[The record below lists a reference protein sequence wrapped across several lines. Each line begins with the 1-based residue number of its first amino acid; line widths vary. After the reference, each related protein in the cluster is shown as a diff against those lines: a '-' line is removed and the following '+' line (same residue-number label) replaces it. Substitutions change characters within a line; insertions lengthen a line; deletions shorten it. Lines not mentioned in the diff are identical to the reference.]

1 MPAPEAGRHARRR
14 RGLLLAGLALV
25 VFGARCAW
33 VAAAGS
39 NLPLWDQ
46 WHALPVLDAL
56 AHGELGALAAP
67 HNEHRLLTTRLV
79 SATLIL
85 LSGYWDVKGE
95 LVASA
100 AASAAEVALLAA
112 LLLPLVGRARL
123 PGLLLVLVATRAL
136 PLSPFN
142 LLSGFQVQFALAEI
156 FSVVGLA
163 VAAARRPLDAQGAAA
178 SALAFLFAFL
188 SMATGLLAVAAALG
202 VLLLQALAARRLA
215 PPRAA
220 LALLLACLLGGFYLL
235 TPHLAV
241 YAPRGA
247 LLPLRPLLACLS
259 FPLQGSWPWA
269 VLVHGPLLLLA
280 LRLVRQAR
288 PDDPDWLVVGLGLW
302 TLALSGA
309 LAVGRGA
316 LEEVPAARHV
326 EFLALPLVWTYVA
339 LVRLLERGG
348 ADGGAG
354 GRWRRP
360 LPAAWAVGATLAL
373 AGYTWARPWPLL
385 AELRRSVPAAEESFR
400 RSAENGD
407 WGQQDLQ
414 RAYVAGW
421 LAAGDASFLNH
432 PTYRF
437 TIPDTR
443 ALVSARG
450 PRRLLP
456 RPLVSG
462 GPAAAPARLLERTA
476 AAWPGW
482 LAAGGV
488 LLVAGWR
495 RNAGAP
501 PA

>member
-1 MPAPEAGRHARRR
+1 MPAAEAGRHARRR
-14 RGLLLAGLALV
+14 RGLLLAGVALL

-33 VAAAGS
+33 VSAAGS

-46 WHALPVLDAL
+46 WHGLPVLDAL
-56 AHGELGALAAP
+56 AHGELGALAVP

-79 SATLIL
+79 STTLML

-95 LVASA
+95 LVVSA
-100 AASAAEVALLAA
+100 AVNAAEVALLAT

-123 PGLLLVLVATRAL
+123 PGLLLLLVATRAL

-163 VAAARRPLDAQGAAA
+163 VATTRRPLDAEGAAA
-178 SALAFLFAFL
+178 STAAFLLAFF
-188 SMATGLLAVAAALG
+188 SMATGLLAVGAALG

-220 LALLLACLLGGFYLL
+220 FALLLLCLLGCFYLL
-235 TPHLAV
+235 TPYLAV

-247 LLPLRPLLACLS
+247 LQPLRPLLACLS
-259 FPLQGSWPWA
+259 FPLEGAWPWA
-269 VLVHGPLLLLA
+269 LLVHGPLLLLA

-316 LEEVPAARHV
+316 LEEVPAVRHV

-339 LVRLLERGG
+339 LVRLLER
-348 ADGGAG
+348 DGGDAGPG
-354 GRWRRP
+354 GRWRSL
-360 LPAAWAVGATLAL
+360 LPAAWAVSATLAL

-385 AELRRSVPAAEESFR
+385 TELRRTVPAAEASFR
-400 RSAENGD
+400 RSVASGD

-421 LAAGDASFLNH
+421 LAARDASFLNH

-437 TIPDTR
+437 TIPDTS
-443 ALVSARG
+443 ALAAARG

-456 RPLVSG
+456 PPLVSG
-462 GPAAAPARLLERTA
+462 GAAAAPARLLERTA
-476 AAWPGW
+476 AAWPWW

-488 LLVAGWR
+488 LLVVGAR
-495 RNAGAP
+495 RRAGAP
-501 PA
+501 PG